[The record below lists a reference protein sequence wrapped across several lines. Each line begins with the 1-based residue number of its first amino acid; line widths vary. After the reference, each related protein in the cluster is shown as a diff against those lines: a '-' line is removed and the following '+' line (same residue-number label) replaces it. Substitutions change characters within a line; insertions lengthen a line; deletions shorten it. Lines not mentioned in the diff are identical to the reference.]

1 MMEKRQSGLIGKSG
15 VYAIL
20 IDGVVRYIGSTFY
33 SLESRK
39 SNHLANLRKNKHHNH
54 KLQAEFNKYGES
66 KTQFKVIEY
75 YEGYDRLE
83 LLEREKHWIDY
94 YKSTI
99 FNKAEVTDFCIKDR
113 HIGDFKG
120 TNNPNNDTN
129 VETIVLIKLLIVEG
143 LRNTDIAAITGK
155 TQSYISL
162 IRTGRRWKHIDY
174 RDYILPEEY
183 PDYEGISLRDC

>member
-1 MMEKRQSGLIGKSG
+1 MEKRQHGLINKTG
-15 VYAIL
+15 VYAI
-20 IDGVVRYIGSTFY
+20 IINNIIRYVGSTFY

-54 KLQAEFNKYGES
+54 NLQTEFNKYGES

-75 YEGYDRLE
+75 YDGHDRLE
-83 LLEREKHWIDY
+83 LLGKEKHWIDY

-99 FNKAEVTDFCIKDR
+99 FNKAEVTDFCIHDR

-129 VETIVLIKLLIVEG
+129 IETVVLIKLLIVEG
-143 LRNTDIAAITGK
+143 LRNTDIADITGK

-162 IRTGRRWKHIDY
+162 IRTGKRWKHLDY
-174 RDYILPEEY
+174 KDYILNDEY
-183 PDYEGISLRDC
+183 PEYEGISLRDN